1 MCHKGLRLAPQTLF
15 LLSCVSCC
23 GQGLGAWGGAG
34 LPKHSASLMQAKPWR
49 RRLPNLS
56 PQVLPVALA
65 RVQPPTFRSAP

>member
-15 LLSCVSCC
+15 CC
-23 GQGLGAWGGAG
+23 PAYRVVGKAWALGGAG